1 MHEARPQASPTMFI
15 KNGRVVDSVTG
26 TDEIM
31 NIIIKDN
38 IIEEVGHDIP
48 KNR

>member
-1 MHEARPQASPTMFI
+1 MKSQKASPTMFI

-31 NIIIKDN
+31 DIIIK
-38 IIEEVGHDIP
+38 
-48 KNR
+48 R